1 MASVD
6 DALISMISAAFDGKI
21 SIPAEQEAQIGKFL
35 PGANLEIFAKALA
48 EVKGVASKKGNV
60 DIIPHLHRVYHRKLA
75 EQASLYPIFHIFE
88 TSYRSFLAF
97 WMQDY
102 YGTVEWWKEH
112 YDRLVWMEA
121 NRSKAA
127 PPRIDKV
134 NGKLIANRVSFAIE
148 NFVLNVA
155 GPQLSSDHLAGVPS
169 AAIFNRSKLSD
180 LEALIEE
187 QWPQISVSF
196 PTAFPNGMVVTQYGF
211 VTKFRYVRDA
221 RNTSFHHREV
231 PARAMVMSIAEELL
245 DMIDVHLGTTVEHI
259 KHSTPKRLST
269 SISQA
274 SRHRTLEPNYPA
286 FDVSFSYISGTYE
299 QVTLNSY
306 CSGSAM
312 SRFIGSLDAEKL
324 RKLSEIKAMAQVVA
338 VAAGSA

>member
-6 DALISMISAAFDGKI
+6 DALISMISAAFDGKVN
-21 SIPAEQEAQIGKFL
+21 IPVEQEAQIGTFL

-48 EVKGVASKKGNV
+48 EVKGVALKKGNV

-97 WMQDY
+97 WMEDY
-102 YGTVEWWKEH
+102 YGTGEWWKEH
-112 YDRLVWMEA
+112 YDRLVWIEA
-121 NRSKAA
+121 NRSKVA
-127 PPRIDKV
+127 PPRIDEV
-134 NGKLIANRVSFAIE
+134 NGKPIANRVSFAIE
-148 NFVLNVA
+148 NFVSNVA
-155 GPQLSSDHLAGVPS
+155 GPQLSSDHLMGVPS
-169 AAIFNRSKLSD
+169 AAIFSRSKLSD

-187 QWPQISVSF
+187 QWPQISSSF
-196 PTAFPNGMVVTQYGF
+196 PTTFPNGMVVTQNGF

-231 PARAMVMSIAEELL
+231 SARAMVMSIAEELL
-245 DMIDVHLGTTVEHI
+245 DMIDVHLGTTLEHI
-259 KHSTPKRLST
+259 NHSTPKRLPS
-269 SISQA
+269 SIPQT

-286 FDVSFSYISGTYE
+286 FAVSFSYGSGTYE

-324 RKLSEIKAMAQVVA
+324 RKLSEIKATAQVIA
-338 VAAGSA
+338 VSAKS